1 MPAVQVA
8 TTSAGARL
16 FSSSLTEDDLDNF
29 ICHACEPNTD
39 VVVGRDLAAG
49 LFAARDIP
57 AGAPRP
63 PHLADLLT
71 LATLIYPGPYL
82 TSYVSRLRSY
92 ISRLRS
98 YISRLSISPGTSITF
113 DYDTTDDDL
122 RGDRGGFDC
131 RCGAP
136 TCRGQI
142 LGRLFSPRYSPKNSP
157 KYEESESEV
166 DSVVSANLP

>member
-1 MPAVQVA
+1 MSSWGA
-8 TTSAGARL
+8 TSLPGYSPHVTYQQAATHASATRRPIR
-16 FSSSLTEDDLDNF
+16 SYVYP
-29 ICHACEPNTD
+29 IY
-39 VVVGRDLAAG
+39 
-49 LFAARDIP
+49 IP
-57 AGAPRP
+57 ARIFA
-63 PHLADLLT
+63 
-71 LATLIYPGPYL
+71 
-82 TSYVSRLRSY
+82 
-92 ISRLRS
+92 
-98 YISRLSISPGTSITF
+98 GTSITF